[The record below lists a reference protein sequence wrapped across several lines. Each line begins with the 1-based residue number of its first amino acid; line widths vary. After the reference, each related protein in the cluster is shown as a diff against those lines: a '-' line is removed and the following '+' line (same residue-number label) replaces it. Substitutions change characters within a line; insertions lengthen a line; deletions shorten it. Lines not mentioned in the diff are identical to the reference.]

1 MPGGRFTHQLTE
13 GPYQGRECRI
23 IKQNQTNPA
32 LYTVELRPTS
42 KGQPYESITADGH
55 QLAPTA
61 RRVAQGKRPRKT
73 PTHKHPTKP
82 HTHRPPKKKRPP
94 KPRKAAPSTAQR
106 RRGAK

>member
-23 IKQNQTNPA
+23 IKQNPTNPA

-61 RRVAQGKRPRKT
+61 RRVAQGKRARKT
-73 PTHKHPTKP
+73 PTHAS
-82 HTHRPPKKKRPP
+82 PKKKRPT